1 MRFRF
6 VSAEPRWELGHSY
19 VLNATTSTLQQ
30 VQWKK
35 KKKGKKKNDIAIE
48 RMTNWLE
55 PARSK
60 MAEDSNLDLEPLY
73 THCNTSAC

>member
-1 MRFRF
+1 MGTWSLLCFKCNNF
-6 VSAEPRWELGHSY
+6 HLAAGTVG
-19 VLNATTSTLQQ
+19 
-30 VQWKK
+30 KK